1 MEAALDRIQFKYSL
15 TDRQRKLL
23 QFSFIGIIYD
33 STKFLMLFIFF
44 ACIEQVPAYIFCS
57 LLLILLRSNQGGL
70 HLKHYTSC
78 FVLSFFYLFS
88 AIAIFPDIF
97 TDIPQSVGLII
108 LFICML
114 INYSAGPQKNK
125 KIYSYLKDPSAVK
138 KSKLNSFIICIL
150 YMLTYFIFSD
160 IPLFQQGFWII
171 VLHTIQ
177 IVFVILRT
185 KRKEKKNG

>member
-1 MEAALDRIQFKYSL
+1 MEAALDRIQFKYGL
-15 TDRQRKLL
+15 TNRERKLL
-23 QFSFIGIIYD
+23 QFSFVGIIYD

-44 ACIEQVPAYIFCS
+44 ACIEQVPAYIFS
-57 LLLILLRSNQGGL
+57 SFLLILLRSNQGGL

-78 FVLSFFYLFS
+78 FVLSFLYLFFS
-88 AIAIFPDIF
+88 IAILPNIF
-97 TDIPQSVGLII
+97 TNISGSIGLSI

-114 INYSAGPQKNK
+114 VNHLIGPQKNK
-125 KIYSYLKDPSAVK
+125 KIYSYLKNPSAVK
-138 KSKLNSFIICIL
+138 KSKINSFIICFV
-150 YMLTYFIFSD
+150 YMVIFFIFPD
-160 IPLFQQGFWII
+160 VQLVQQGLWII